1 MVKETITSNIMAN
14 KPKMQ
19 AIVSLDPTE
28 RYNAVV
34 QSTEQNTLVQL
45 KKEAARKKRKNE
57 ELSLRVTQRTKEQI
71 YILTEHYNLSQSDLI
86 TVLVKAQDDSKAQ
99 VKLQRTLALLEKKES
114 TWKESKVAVFNVRI
128 TPFTKERI
136 NNLAKRYGL
145 FKSDFITV
153 LVREAISEYN
163 FKKEKTKTA
172 EEHFME
178 TEMTALTDL
187 FLKAWVPNW

>member
-19 AIVSLDPTE
+19 AIVLSDPTE

-45 KKEAARKKRKNE
+45 ENESVRKKRKNE

-71 YILTEHYNLSQSDLI
+71 YVLTEHYNLSQSDLI

-99 VKLQRTLALLEKKES
+99 VKLQRTLALLEKKEP
-114 TWKESKVAVFNVRI
+114 TWKEGKVAVFNVRI

-145 FKSDFITV
+145 FKSDFISV

-172 EEHFME
+172 EEHFMK

>member
-114 TWKESKVAVFNVRI
+114 TWKEGKVAVFNVRI

-187 FLKAWVPNW
+187 LLKAWVPNW